1 MKILGKIAGII
12 LLIFLIIF
20 LILAIPAVQTKLGK
34 YATTRL
40 NDDFNTDINIGKV
53 GLQLNGDVELKEILI
68 KDYKKD
74 TLISIGELNTSIIS
88 FRNLYNSKLNFGDID
103 IQDLFFN
110 LKTYEGEEDT
120 NLDIFVARF
129 DDDNPRVGPSKFL
142 FSSSDVSIENG
153 IFRLSDENLDDPEVF
168 VFSDLNANTTNFLIN
183 GPDVSS
189 RINKFSFI
197 DSRGIKVEDLM
208 ANFEYTRSHMI
219 FDDLNIK
226 TEASELKGDLRFD
239 YKREDLKDFT
249 DKVNVLASFNDS
261 EVSLTELNVFFDE
274 FGVNQKAK
282 LNADLK

>member
-1 MKILGKIAGII
+1 LGKIAGII

-129 DDDNPRVGPSKFL
+129 DDDNPRVGQINFL
-142 FSSSDVSIENG
+142 FS
-153 IFRLSDENLDDPEVF
+153 
-168 VFSDLNANTTNFLIN
+168 
-183 GPDVSS
+183 
-189 RINKFSFI
+189 
-197 DSRGIKVEDLM
+197 
-208 ANFEYTRSHMI
+208 
-219 FDDLNIK
+219 
-226 TEASELKGDLRFD
+226 
-239 YKREDLKDFT
+239 
-249 DKVNVLASFNDS
+249 
-261 EVSLTELNVFFDE
+261 
-274 FGVNQKAK
+274 
-282 LNADLK
+282 